1 MGTLTGRPAAGFG
14 PWCDDLPAK
23 ERKARVRELRVLAHM
38 FAPRSPLIAALTAA
52 EAGDRIALE
61 ATLTD
66 LDRLPAWLR
75 RRLLATYAALHSSDR
90 RKH

>member
-14 PWCDDLPAK
+14 PWCDDIPAE

-38 FAPRSPLIAALTAA
+38 LAPRSPLVAALTAA

-61 ATLTD
+61 TALTE
-66 LDRLPAWLR
+66 LDRLPAWPR
-75 RRLLATYAALHSSDR
+75 RRLLVTYAALHSPD
-90 RKH
+90 

>member
-1 MGTLTGRPAAGFG
+1 
-14 PWCDDLPAK
+14 
-23 ERKARVRELRVLAHM
+23 VRELRVLAHM